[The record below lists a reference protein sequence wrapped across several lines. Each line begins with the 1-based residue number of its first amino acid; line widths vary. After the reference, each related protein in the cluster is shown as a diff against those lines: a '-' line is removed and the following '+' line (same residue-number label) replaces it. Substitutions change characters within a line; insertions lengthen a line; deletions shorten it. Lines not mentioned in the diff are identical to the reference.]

1 MIFDYVD
8 FNDAAEYF
16 DGSGAGYWG
25 QLESVID
32 SIPPQLQPSDQ
43 RERLGSPIFDPKATN
58 ARLTEEAA
66 SYGWD
71 KVPVPL
77 ELRPFGVDWDGG
89 KGPVL
94 AEWQFSNYPFLWN
107 NIIRT
112 EAIYQSR
119 AVLPQLG
126 QPVEALIVVTKS
138 GRFPAS
144 NSTLYFE
151 QALAQINTVT
161 TLGVFN
167 VPIRLV
173 GLMIDPNATT
183 LEADWNQYHG
193 RYGREIATTERVVMD
208 VSWSRRASMYGHHT
222 AILS

>member
-1 MIFDYVD
+1 VIYEYVD
-8 FNDAAEYF
+8 FNSAAEYF
-16 DGSGAGYWG
+16 DGPGSDRWDEIDA
-25 QLESVID
+25 VIG

-43 RERLGSPIFDPKATN
+43 RERLGTPIFDPKATN
-58 ARLTEEAA
+58 ALLTKGAA
-66 SYGWD
+66 KYGWD
-71 KVPVPL
+71 RVPVPADL
-77 ELRPFGVDWDGG
+77 GSFGVDWDAGQ
-89 KGPVL
+89 GPVL

-112 EAIYQSR
+112 EAIYQSQ

-126 QPVEALIVVTKS
+126 QPVDALIVVTKS

-151 QALAQINTVT
+151 QALAQIKTVT

-173 GLMIDPNATT
+173 GLTIDPSATK
-183 LEADWNQYHG
+183 LEVDWNQYSG
-193 RYGREIATTERVVMD
+193 RYGRAIATTDRVVMD
-208 VSWSRRASMYGHHT
+208 VSWSRRVTVYGHST
-222 AILS
+222 AIFS